1 MRIEARARNATHE
14 FACEAGEKI
23 LHAGLR
29 GGIALPYECGT
40 GTCGTC
46 RARLLEGR
54 VEDGWPEAPGRS
66 FLTHPEEFLM
76 CQAVALDD
84 CALEIAVRVSA
95 MAPGWPRP
103 RRLAGVVAGA
113 ARLTDDVIFVRCEPD
128 QPLPFEA
135 GQFVIVE
142 VPEIAGGR
150 AYSMVN
156 FACPAERLD
165 FVIKKKPDGRL
176 SEWLFRTGTG
186 ASGVDATDG
195 PATRSSG
202 PVTGA
207 DGLVTGAVGATVSLF
222 GPLGHATFTP
232 DLEGHLLC
240 VAGGS
245 GIAGMMSI
253 LARATEARHF
263 ERFEGHVFFGVRRA
277 RDLFFLPELAAFK
290 RRSAG
295 LRLTVAL
302 SDEAIAPD
310 LVAACPDFAFD
321 TGLVHEV
328 AGRHMKG
335 RFDNVR
341 AWVAGPPPMVDASI
355 RMLLKEGRLAP
366 ARIRYDK
373 FS

>member
-1 MRIEARARNATHE
+1 MRIEARARNAIHE
-14 FACEAGEKI
+14 FACEPGERV

-29 GGIALPYECGT
+29 DGIALPYECGT

-46 RARLLEGR
+46 RARLLTGR
-54 VEDGWPEAPGRS
+54 VDDGWPEAPGHS
-66 FLTHPEEFLM
+66 FLKRPGEFLM

-84 CALEIAVRVSA
+84 CALEIAATVSA
-95 MAPGWPRP
+95 MAAGWPRP
-103 RRLAGVVAGA
+103 RRLAGVVASVV
-113 ARLTDDVIFVRCEPD
+113 RLTDDVIFVQCEPD
-128 QPLPFEA
+128 RPLSFEA

-142 VPEIAGGR
+142 VPGIAGGR

-156 FACPAERLD
+156 FARPAERLD

-176 SEWLFRTGTG
+176 SEWLF
-186 ASGVDATDG
+186 A
-195 PATRSSG
+195 
-202 PVTGA
+202 
-207 DGLVTGAVGATVSLF
+207 TGAVGATVSLF

-232 DLEGHLLC
+232 DLEGPLLC

-253 LARATEARHF
+253 LARASEARHF

-277 RDLFFLPELAAFK
+277 RDLFFLPELAAFR

-302 SDEAIAPD
+302 SDEAVAPD
-310 LVAACPDFAFD
+310 VVAAWPDFGFD
-321 TGLVHEV
+321 AGLVHEV

-341 AWVAGPPPMVDASI
+341 AWVAGPPPMVDATI